1 MDDLDRRLVAL
12 LRENARAPTAA
23 LAKQLKVSRGTVQNR
38 LDRLQAAGTLLGYT
52 IRLGDEDHAGRV
64 RAVSTI
70 QIEGGRM
77 AGVVAAL
84 RAIPALKA
92 VHSTNGRWD
101 LVAEL
106 DAPDLAAFS
115 AALDAI
121 RAVAGVG
128 CDGIEPASDDD
139 AVLSFR
145 IRRADR
151 PGWCRARVG
160 VHRRLAADRDRRR
173 SSIRRVETRRPVG
186 PVVGSM
192 RLQPETPRRHF
203 G

>member
-12 LRENARAPTAA
+12 LRDNARTPTAV

-52 IRLGDEDHAGRV
+52 IRLGDDGDGGRV

-77 AGVVAAL
+77 AGVVTAL

-121 RAVAGVG
+121 RAVAGVVAT
-128 CDGIEPASDDD
+128 E
-139 AVLSFR
+139 
-145 IRRADR
+145 
-151 PGWCRARVG
+151 
-160 VHRRLAADRDRRR
+160 
-173 SSIRRVETRRPVG
+173 SSLLLTTTR
-186 PVVGSM
+186 
-192 RLQPETPRRHF
+192 F
-203 G
+203 

>member
-1 MDDLDRRLVAL
+1 MDDLDRRLVAM
-12 LRENARAPTAA
+12 LRDNARMPTAA

-52 IRLGDEDHAGRV
+52 IRLGDPDDEARV
-64 RAVSTI
+64 RAVTTI
-70 QIEGGRM
+70 RIEGGRM

-101 LVAEL
+101 LVADL

-121 RAVAGVG
+121 RAVEGV
-128 CDGIEPASDDD
+128 
-139 AVLSFR
+139 
-145 IRRADR
+145 
-151 PGWCRARVG
+151 
-160 VHRRLAADRDRRR
+160 AATE
-173 SSIRRVETRRPVG
+173 SSLLLTTTR
-186 PVVGSM
+186 
-192 RLQPETPRRHF
+192 F
-203 G
+203 

>member
-1 MDDLDRRLVAL
+1 MPMDDLDRRLVAL
-12 LRENARAPTAA
+12 LRENARAPTAS

-52 IRLGDEDHAGRV
+52 IRLGDERDAGRV

-77 AGVVAAL
+77 AGVVTAL

-92 VHSTNGRWD
+92 VHTTNGRWD

-115 AALDAI
+115 SALDAI
-121 RAVAGVG
+121 RAVAGVVAT
-128 CDGIEPASDDD
+128 E
-139 AVLSFR
+139 
-145 IRRADR
+145 
-151 PGWCRARVG
+151 
-160 VHRRLAADRDRRR
+160 
-173 SSIRRVETRRPVG
+173 SSLLLTTTR
-186 PVVGSM
+186 
-192 RLQPETPRRHF
+192 F
-203 G
+203 

>member
-12 LRENARAPTAA
+12 LRGNARTPTAA

-52 IRLGDEDHAGRV
+52 IRLGDTDDAGRV

-77 AGVVAAL
+77 AAVVAAL
-84 RAIPALKA
+84 RDVPAIKA

-106 DAPDLAAFS
+106 DAPDLAEFS
-115 AALDAI
+115 SALDAI
-121 RAVAGVG
+121 RAVTGVVAT
-128 CDGIEPASDDD
+128 E
-139 AVLSFR
+139 
-145 IRRADR
+145 
-151 PGWCRARVG
+151 
-160 VHRRLAADRDRRR
+160 
-173 SSIRRVETRRPVG
+173 SSLLLTTVR
-186 PVVGSM
+186 
-192 RLQPETPRRHF
+192 F
-203 G
+203 

>member
-12 LRENARAPTAA
+12 LRDNARTPTAA

-52 IRLGDEDHAGRV
+52 IRLGDTDDAGRV

-77 AGVVAAL
+77 AAVVAAL
-84 RAIPALKA
+84 RDVPAIKA

-106 DAPDLAAFS
+106 DAPDLAEFS
-115 AALDAI
+115 SALDAI
-121 RAVAGVG
+121 RAVTGVVAT
-128 CDGIEPASDDD
+128 E
-139 AVLSFR
+139 
-145 IRRADR
+145 
-151 PGWCRARVG
+151 
-160 VHRRLAADRDRRR
+160 
-173 SSIRRVETRRPVG
+173 SSLLLTTVR
-186 PVVGSM
+186 
-192 RLQPETPRRHF
+192 F
-203 G
+203 

>member
-12 LRENARAPTAA
+12 LRGNARTPTAA

-52 IRLGDEDHAGRV
+52 IRLGDTDDAGRV

-77 AGVVAAL
+77 AAVVAAL
-84 RAIPALKA
+84 RAVPAIRA

-106 DAPDLAAFS
+106 DAPDLAEFS
-115 AALDAI
+115 SALDAI
-121 RAVAGVG
+121 RAVTGVVAT
-128 CDGIEPASDDD
+128 E
-139 AVLSFR
+139 
-145 IRRADR
+145 
-151 PGWCRARVG
+151 
-160 VHRRLAADRDRRR
+160 
-173 SSIRRVETRRPVG
+173 SSLLLTTVR
-186 PVVGSM
+186 
-192 RLQPETPRRHF
+192 F
-203 G
+203 